1 MIQYQIPRTK
11 YISYVERERVNAK
24 GLYQYGSGITFI
36 GILQVRG
43 TLLYKGRVLLRD
55 AMEAMQHR
63 RGNEQ
68 YGSGIT
74 FIGIL
79 QVSDTLLYKGRVLL
93 HDAREAMQ
101 HRRGNEQ
108 S

>member
-1 MIQYQIPRTK
+1 
-11 YISYVERERVNAK
+11 
-24 GLYQYGSGITFI
+24 
-36 GILQVRG
+36 
-43 TLLYKGRVLLRD
+43 
-55 AMEAMQHR
+55 MEAMQHR

-93 HDAREAMQ
+93 HDAKEAMQ

-108 S
+108 SQRLTKNNISNERGHD

>member
-1 MIQYQIPRTK
+1 
-11 YISYVERERVNAK
+11 
-24 GLYQYGSGITFI
+24 
-36 GILQVRG
+36 
-43 TLLYKGRVLLRD
+43 
-55 AMEAMQHR
+55 MQHR

-93 HDAREAMQ
+93 HDAKEAMQ

-108 S
+108 SERLTKITFPMKEAMIKPQLKTERGRKHLNIMKCHGLSITMY

>member
-1 MIQYQIPRTK
+1 
-11 YISYVERERVNAK
+11 
-24 GLYQYGSGITFI
+24 
-36 GILQVRG
+36 
-43 TLLYKGRVLLRD
+43 
-55 AMEAMQHR
+55 MEAMQHR

-93 HDAREAMQ
+93 HDAKEAMQ